1 MKKILTNFVMITLF
15 TMGFTLNET
24 NAQCQQFN
32 PQVINTPCDDMGTD
46 LDPSDDEF
54 TVNVSISNGLNPNGT
69 WSTDDGSFTNEP
81 YPPNETA
88 TFGPYLISD
97 GDVIVTF
104 TDDQFNCTEVVTFV
118 APEPCS
124 APPIECVDWNE
135 HVSLVSS
142 DGCTH
147 TFVLSLAGD
156 ATFIDDV
163 NPFLV
168 NFINIDFSITEGEGT
183 ITSCNYIDQNGYYT
197 QNNIALTCNG
207 DNVNVNFFDLTNN
220 LEGFELVG
228 DVVEFTVEAENIPS
242 CFTIDDASDNSIG
255 FNDGGDFTFC
265 IDAGIFNPLEVC
277 TDGITISGIV
287 EAFAEFSH
295 CNNTENLGI
304 QGAEMS
310 IQGAQGSCTAET
322 GSDGTYECT
331 LCEGGPYEV
340 CVETV
345 CPEPCGVTSLDVIL
359 LRQIILGVVDWH
371 AYANI
376 IGDVNNSGML
386 STLDLVL
393 IQRELLGL
401 DTDFIENWCAFIPT
415 SALTTNTTDLVDED
429 NCTTF
434 EDQNFPIFAAADFVR
449 FMKGDINGSCSD
461 CIHGDGFGDVL
472 IVSDDTDPGIIK
484 IKVPNQDMIH
494 GLAMQF
500 SIPSGTKFGSVQSSL
515 PNLMYNEIDGEIH
528 IIWTDG
534 TDENDGF
541 DNSADPVL
549 LEIMFD
555 GEKPTMVGEENLVL
569 LSTGEISNLVQQERP
584 KKREQIQKNMQVL
597 NLVNMTSVELYGDS
611 SDATVELYSITGIL
625 LEKRQVN
632 MAESTDV
639 EFLQQANL
647 GIYIVR
653 VYNSE
658 NDITKKVF
666 WYNE

>member
-1 MKKILTNFVMITLF
+1 MKKILTNVLMITLF
-15 TMGFTLNET
+15 ALGFMLNET

-32 PQVINTPCDDMGTD
+32 PQVIDTPCDDKDTD

-97 GDVIVTF
+97 GDVVVTF
-104 TDDQFNCTEVVTFV
+104 TDDQFNCTQIVTFV

-124 APPIECVDWNE
+124 APPVECADWNDC
-135 HVSLVSS
+135 VNLVSS

-147 TFVLSLAGD
+147 TFVINLTGD
-156 ATFIDDV
+156 ADFTDAN
-163 NPFLV
+163 NPFPV
-168 NFINIDFSITEGEGT
+168 NFINVDFSLNGDGS
-183 ITSCNYIDQNGYYT
+183 ITSAQYIDASGYYS
-197 QNNIALTCNG
+197 QNNVTLTQTSNEVG
-207 DNVNVNFFDLTNN
+207 FNFFSTSLA

-228 DVVEFTVEAENIPS
+228 DVVEFTVEAEDIPS
-242 CFTIDDASDNSIG
+242 CFTVSRDLSNRIGIFDDG
-255 FNDGGDFTFC
+255 TFTFC
-265 IDAGIFNPLEVC
+265 DDEDGCDPIEVC
-277 TDGITISGIV
+277 TEGITISGVV
-287 EAFAEFSH
+287 EAFAEFSS

-304 QGAEMS
+304 QGAEMT
-310 IQGAQGSCTAET
+310 IQGASGSCTAET

-345 CPEPCGVTSLDVIL
+345 CEEPCGVTSLDIIL
-359 LRQIILGVVDWH
+359 LRKIILGVDVWNP
-371 AYANI
+371 YANI

-415 SALTTNTTDLVDED
+415 SALMTNTTDLVEED

-472 IVSDDTDPGIIK
+472 IASDDTDPGIIK

-500 SIPSGTKFGSVQSSL
+500 SIPAGTKFGSVQSSL
-515 PNLMYNEIDGEIH
+515 PNLLYNEIDGEIH

-541 DNSADPVL
+541 DNSEDPVL
-549 LEIMFD
+549 LEITFD
-555 GEKPTMVGEENLVL
+555 GEKPTMIGEENLIL
-569 LSTGEISNLVQQERP
+569 ASTGEISNLVQQERP
-584 KKREQIQKNMQVL
+584 KKREQIQESIQVL
-597 NLVNMTSVELYGDS
+597 NIVNMTSVELYGES
-611 SDATVELYSITGIL
+611 SDATVELYSMTGVL

-632 MAESTDV
+632 MSESTSV